1 MEGELLNHPWRAAI
15 ALHLGL
21 LLTGVP
27 VAAQDMM
34 VGEPLTIGTSYP
46 LAALGAERRIN
57 VVTPVGYENN
67 ETAYPLVLV
76 LDGGL
81 RQDFFL
87 TLGMERWNQLW
98 QRSAPAIFVGI
109 ETVDRQRELLP
120 ATSDPEEGSRYP
132 TAGESDAFR
141 SWLTDAA
148 LPALRKRYRTDGRAF
163 LIGESAAGHFVVETW
178 VKQPG
183 AFDGYAALSPSLQWS
198 GQALSRAFHTAPE
211 RHRPPLFLSLAN
223 EGGATEEGVMRF
235 AEDSN
240 ACFADRR
247 TQLEHATTLH
257 GLFPEALQYL
267 LPTDADWLKDYG
279 LTVGCVKRDQE
290 AVADDVA
297 H

>member
-1 MEGELLNHPWRAAI
+1 M
-15 ALHLGL
+15 
-21 LLTGVP
+21 
-27 VAAQDMM
+27 
-34 VGEPLTIGTSYP
+34 TIGTSFRFT
-46 LAALGAERRIN
+46 ALDAERRVH
-57 VVTPVGYENN
+57 VVAPAGYEDND
-67 ETAYPLVLV
+67 TAYPLVLV

-81 RQDFFL
+81 KQDFFL

-120 ATSDPEEGSRYP
+120 PTFDPEERKRYP

-141 SWLTDAA
+141 SWLTDTA

-183 AFDGYAALSPSLQWS
+183 AFDGYAALSPSLQWN
-198 GQALSRAFHTAPE
+198 GQALSRAFHAAPGQ
-211 RHRPPLFLSLAN
+211 RRPPLFLSLAN

-247 TQLEHATTLH
+247 TELEHATTLH

-267 LPTDADWLKDYG
+267 LPTGADWLKGFG
-279 LTVGCVKRDQE
+279 LTVGCVERDRE
-290 AVADDVA
+290 AAADDAA